1 MLRHH
6 YQNTIN
12 TTNNTITTTTTIT
25 ITTIITI
32 TTTLIITTHHHY
44 HYHNHHHY
52 QHHHHYYYYY
62 YHYNSNSNNNSNC
75 QPSQWFDND
84 LTPFSEFV
92 SSKTLLSH
100 VEEKQLGKA
109 IKIAL
114 QLEKMIISIN
124 KNNKTFEHNNNI
136 TNTINYNNIN
146 DSINDNNYFER
157 ILTVDE
163 RITKL
168 IASQLECSPDTIVM
182 IAITADNAYEKLVSS
197 NLRLVLAV
205 VRRYTKTK
213 VPLAELIAEGTR
225 GLSKAVRR
233 YDFERG
239 FRFATYATWYVTQ
252 AVADAARFSTTP
264 AKIPSKYI
272 TLRRSLKKFI
282 PQYQEENSRNPTLQ
296 EICEALGT
304 CELDVVK
311 CLNIQ
316 NAAISLNEVI
326 GKSGGDSKGDR
337 TFEEILQSESGL
349 NPDLQ
354 SRQNQLNRDINV
366 ALEKNLE
373 KEEKDILKMRLGLG
387 NARAYTISEVSEKY
401 DISWQKVKSLEKQA
415 ISKLLNSS
423 DLISAESS

>member
-1 MLRHH
+1 M
-6 YQNTIN
+6 
-12 TTNNTITTTTTIT
+12 
-25 ITTIITI
+25 II
-32 TTTLIITTHHHY
+32 TLIITII
-44 HYHNHHHY
+44 
-52 QHHHHYYYYY
+52 
-62 YHYNSNSNNNSNC
+62 SNC
-75 QPSQWFDND
+75 QPGQWFDND

-92 SSKTLLSH
+92 SSKSLLTH

-124 KNNKTFEHNNNI
+124 KNNKTFEYNNNI
-136 TNTINYNNIN
+136 NNTINYNNIN

-182 IAITADNAYEKLVSS
+182 IAITADKAYEKLVSS

-316 NAAISLNEVI
+316 NAAISLNDVI
-326 GKSGGDSKGDR
+326 SKAGDKGDR

-387 NARAYTISEVSEKY
+387 NSRAYTISEVSEKY

-423 DLISAESS
+423 DLISADSS

>member
-1 MLRHH
+1 
-6 YQNTIN
+6 
-12 TTNNTITTTTTIT
+12 
-25 ITTIITI
+25 
-32 TTTLIITTHHHY
+32 
-44 HYHNHHHY
+44 
-52 QHHHHYYYYY
+52 
-62 YHYNSNSNNNSNC
+62 
-75 QPSQWFDND
+75 
-84 LTPFSEFV
+84 
-92 SSKTLLSH
+92 
-100 VEEKQLGKA
+100 
-109 IKIAL
+109 
-114 QLEKMIISIN
+114 
-124 KNNKTFEHNNNI
+124 
-136 TNTINYNNIN
+136 
-146 DSINDNNYFER
+146 
-157 ILTVDE
+157 
-163 RITKL
+163 
-168 IASQLECSPDTIVM
+168 M
-182 IAITADNAYEKLVSS
+182 IAITADKAYEKLVSS

-304 CELDVVK
+304 CELYVVK

-326 GKSGGDSKGDR
+326 GKSGDSKGDR

-373 KEEKDILKMRLGLG
+373 KEEKDK
-387 NARAYTISEVSEKY
+387 EVKKNKY
-401 DISWQKVKSLEKQA
+401 DNDDSYNYRGSSKVKRYSSPDNFVVDALTFPFKALSSLTKGGLKSVT
-415 ISKLLNSS
+415 SKKVDDEETGKPFELPGGLKSVTSKKVDEEIERIKRLLK
-423 DLISAESS
+423 